1 MPYGKHILSLALG
14 VVFLGMGASRSLS
27 ADPPSEPL
35 PTGADSK
42 SFGYS
47 VPELTP
53 TPEAEGAISANPAV
67 FPYGAPLVGYEA
79 ARTCWPHHYCNC
91 RYSTCKRRAQCRAW
105 GYPSEFCERPF
116 GTYVRSHLHRQ
127 VANGL
132 ADQMVI
138 YHFDFFDTDTDQA
151 DQLKPRGVRQ
161 VNEVAKLATML
172 SDEYVIVTIEA
183 TGDSELDHRRRI
195 QVFERLTELGSPV
208 ALDQVVTGRP
218 AAVGLDGLEAFEIYQ
233 KQLQQTK
240 QQGGAIGGS
249 RNTGAAVSRSD
260 NPRAPVR

>member
-1 MPYGKHILSLALG
+1 MPYGKHFLSLALS
-14 VVFLGMGASRSLS
+14 VVFLGIGASRSLS

-35 PTGADSK
+35 PTGSVSK
-42 SFGYS
+42 SIGYS
-47 VPELTP
+47 TPELTP
-53 TPEAEGAISANPAV
+53 TLEVEGVISANPTV

-105 GYPSEFCERPF
+105 GYPQEFCERPF
-116 GTYVRSHLHRQ
+116 GSYVRSHLHRQ

-138 YHFDFFDTDTDQA
+138 YHFDFFDTNTNQA

-161 VNEVAKLATML
+161 VSEVAKLATML
-172 SDEYVIVTIEA
+172 SDEYFIVTIEA

-208 ALDQVVTGRP
+208 ALNQVVTGRP
-218 AAVGLDGLEAFEIYQ
+218 AAVGLDGLEAFEIY
-233 KQLQQTK
+233 KNQLQQTK
-240 QQGGAIGGS
+240 QQGGAGGGS
-249 RNTGAAVSRSD
+249 GNAGAAVLGSGT
-260 NPRAPVR
+260 PRAPRR

>member
-1 MPYGKHILSLALG
+1 MPYGKHFLSLALG
-14 VVFLGMGASRSLS
+14 VIFLGIGASRSLS

-35 PTGADSK
+35 PTGSDSK

-53 TPEAEGAISANPAV
+53 TPAAEGAISADPAV

-91 RYSTCKRRAQCRAW
+91 RYSTFKRRAQCRAW
-105 GYPSEFCERPF
+105 GYPQEFCERPF
-116 GTYVRSHLHRQ
+116 GSYVRSHLHRQ

-132 ADQMVI
+132 ADQMAI

-161 VNEVAKLATML
+161 VNEVANLATML
-172 SDEYVIVTIEA
+172 CDEHFVVTIEA

-195 QVFERLTELGSPV
+195 EVFEKLTELGAPV

-218 AAVGLDGLEAFEIYQ
+218 AAVGLDGLEAFQIYQ
-233 KQLQQTK
+233 NQLQQTK
-240 QQGGAIGGS
+240 H
-249 RNTGAAVSRSD
+249 
-260 NPRAPVR
+260 

>member
-1 MPYGKHILSLALG
+1 LMPHSKHFLSIAIG
-14 VVFLGMGASRSLS
+14 VVFLGFGVSRSLS
-27 ADPPSEPL
+27 ADPPSKPL
-35 PTGADSK
+35 PTGTDSN

-47 VPELTP
+47 TPELTP
-53 TPEAEGAISANPAV
+53 TPGPAVKTTGFSKPVV

-79 ARTCWPHHYCNC
+79 ARTCWPHYYCKC
-91 RYSTCKRRAQCRAW
+91 RYSTCKCRAQCRAW
-105 GYPSEFCERPF
+105 GYPEEFCERPF
-116 GTYVRSHLHRQ
+116 GSYVRFHLHRQ

-132 ADQMVI
+132 ADQMAV

-161 VNEVAKLATML
+161 VNEVANLATML
-172 SDEYVIVTIEA
+172 CDEHFVVTIEA

-195 QVFERLTELGSPV
+195 QVFEKLTELGAPV

-233 KQLQQTK
+233 NQLQQTK

-249 RNTGAAVSRSD
+249 RNIGAAVSR
-260 NPRAPVR
+260 